1 MSHGAASDDTVEPNL
16 TPLLDLVLQLLMFF
30 LITVNFTQGVTNTGE
45 SLPHSETAAPLD
57 ADGGDP
63 IVLSVK
69 PFRIVMP
76 EPPKDPNKGPRDDY
90 RLFRPEARARLRERF
105 KDRETTVFIPTE
117 QLTEEQRSR
126 GIGQDALV
134 RNLFNAGERLKKMAE
149 DERKL
154 AVYEKEN
161 RVKNPKARV
170 DFSTTPPT
178 VLIPIHIR
186 ADEDVRTGDIYEL
199 MDACKEAGF
208 VNIKARALLG
218 SGDTKGKK

>member
-1 MSHGAASDDTVEPNL
+1 
-16 TPLLDLVLQLLMFF
+16 MFF
-30 LITVNFTQGVTNTGE
+30 LITVNFAQGVTNTGE
-45 SLPHSETAAPLD
+45 SLPHSETVAPLD
-57 ADGGDP
+57 TDSSDP
-63 IVLSVK
+63 IILSVK

-76 EPPKDPNKGPRDDY
+76 EPPKDPKALPRDDY
-90 RLFRPEARARLRERF
+90 RNFSKDDRVRLRARF
-105 KDRETTVFIPTE
+105 KDNDTTVFIPTE
-117 QLTEEQRSR
+117 QLTDDQRSR
-126 GIGQDALV
+126 GLGQDGLV
-134 RNLFNAGERLKKMAE
+134 RDLFNAGERLKKLAE

-208 VNIKARALLG
+208 VNIKARALFG
-218 SGDTKGKK
+218 SGGKK